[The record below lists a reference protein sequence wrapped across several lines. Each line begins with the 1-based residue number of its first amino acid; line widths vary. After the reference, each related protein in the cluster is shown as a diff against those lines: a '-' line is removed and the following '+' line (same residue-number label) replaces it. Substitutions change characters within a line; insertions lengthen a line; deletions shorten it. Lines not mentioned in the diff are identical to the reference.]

1 MISHANDATAA
12 SGVTVLGPMRAG
24 YGAVLSP
31 GALAFVAALTRQ
43 FREPVHDLLVRRRE
57 RQLRYD
63 RGEQPGFL
71 PDTKSVRSGDWTV
84 DAVPDDLIER
94 RVEITGPVDRK
105 MIINA
110 LNSGANVFMADFED
124 SNSPTWDNLVV
135 GQINLRDA
143 VARTIEFVSGDGRRY
158 RLNEQTA
165 VLMVRPRG
173 WHLFERHVLVDGRP
187 VPAGLFDLGLYL
199 YHNTHRLIEKGT
211 APYFYL
217 PKLEGHLEARLW
229 NDVFCFAQEAMGIQ
243 QGTLKATV
251 LIETLPAAFEM
262 DEILYELRE
271 HSAGLNCG
279 RWDYIFSFMKTFRAR
294 QGCVLPDRDQVTM
307 TQPFMEAYTQ
317 LLVRT
322 CHRRGVHAMGGMAA
336 QIPVKGDP
344 MANQDALDT
353 VRADKL
359 REVTNGHDGTW
370 VAHPALVPVA
380 REVFDA
386 HMPGPNQITRL
397 GDDVEI
403 TAADLFRMPTGTR
416 TERGLRHNI
425 RVAVAYLDAWLRG
438 QGCVPLNNLMEDAAT
453 AEISRTQVWQW
464 VRNKAVLDDGRVVT
478 AELVRDA
485 LDIEVA
491 ALETARAGSPDATS
505 RLADAR
511 ALFERLVL
519 VDECSDFL
527 TIDGYDRLIAF
538 AGTLDGWDRQRPA
551 GHGGDGGTGNGGPV
565 SARWSGIVRPYQW
578 SDVERL
584 RGSVQVRHTL
594 ADIGSRRLWE
604 MLRSDE
610 HVAALGAVT
619 GNQAMQQVRAGL
631 KAIYVSGWQV
641 AADSNAAGQMY
652 PDQSL
657 YPSDSVP
664 NLVRNINRTLQR
676 ADMIDHADGETARSW
691 FAPIVADAEAGFG
704 GPLSAFE
711 LMKAMIEAGA
721 AGVHFE
727 DQLSSA
733 KKCGHL
739 GGKVLV
745 PTSQFIRT
753 LIAARL
759 AADVLD
765 VPTVLI
771 ARTDAQGARLLTSD
785 IDPVDGPFI
794 ADGPRTAEGFLPI
807 RHGLDHAI
815 ARGLAYAPYADV
827 LWCETSTPDLDD
839 ARRFAE
845 AVHDEYPG
853 KMLAYNCSPSFNWNA
868 NLSDRKIS
876 RFQKELAAMGYRFQ
890 FVTLAG
896 FHALNHGMFRL
907 ARGYRQHGM
916 SAYARLQESEFADAA
931 HGYTAVRHQH
941 EVGTGYFDEVAKLI
955 GGGEAS
961 TLALES
967 STESA
972 QF

>member
-1 MISHANDATAA
+1 MISHASDATAA

-24 YGAVLSP
+24 YGAVLSA
-31 GALAFVAALTRQ
+31 GALDFVASLTRR

-57 RQLRYD
+57 RQLLYD
-63 RGEQPGFL
+63 RGVQPGFL
-71 PDTKSVRSGDWTV
+71 PDTKSVRSGDWTAA
-84 DAVPDDLIER
+84 AVPDDLRNR

-105 MIINA
+105 IIINA

-124 SNSPTWDNLVV
+124 SNSPTWDNVVV

-143 VARTIEFVSGDGRRY
+143 VAGTIEFVSGDGRHY
-158 RLNEQTA
+158 RLNERTA

-199 YHNTHRLIEKGT
+199 YHNTHRLIEKAS

-229 NDVFCFAQEAMGIQ
+229 NEVFVFAQEALGIPR
-243 QGTLKATV
+243 GIIKATV
-251 LIETLPAAFEM
+251 LIETLPAVFEM
-262 DEILYELRE
+262 EEILYELRE
-271 HSAGLNCG
+271 HSVGLNCG

-294 QGCVLPDRDQVTM
+294 QGCVLPDRDQLTM

-317 LLVRT
+317 LLVQT

-344 MANQDALDT
+344 MANQEALAK

-359 REVTNGHDGTW
+359 REVTIGHDGTW

-386 HMPGPNQITRL
+386 HMPGLNQLTRL

-403 TAADLFRMPTGTR
+403 TAADLFRMPDGTR

-464 VRNKAVLDDGRVVT
+464 IHHSATLDDGRVVT
-478 AELVRDA
+478 AELVTDA

-491 ALETARAGSPDATS
+491 ALAAAEAANPESTS
-505 RLADAR
+505 RLPDAR
-511 ALFERLVL
+511 ALFEELVL
-519 VDECSDFL
+519 AADCRDFL
-527 TIDGYDRLIAF
+527 TLDGYERLIAL
-538 AGTLDGWDRQRPA
+538 AGTLDGWDRQRPTD
-551 GHGGDGGTGNGGPV
+551 HGGGGGNGGGAV
-565 SARWSGIVRPYQW
+565 STRWSGIVRPYQF
-578 SDVERL
+578 SDVEGL
-584 RGSVQVRHTL
+584 RGTVQVRHTL
-594 ADIGSRRLWE
+594 AEIGSRRLWE
-604 MLRSDE
+604 LLRSDKQ
-610 HVAALGAVT
+610 VAALGAVT
-619 GNQAMQQVRAGL
+619 PNQAMQQVRAGL

-641 AADSNAAGQMY
+641 AADNNAAGQMY

-657 YPSDSVP
+657 YPSNSVP
-664 NLVRNINRTLQR
+664 RLVRNINRTLQR
-676 ADMIDHADGETARSW
+676 ADMIDRADGETTREW

-704 GPLSAFE
+704 GPLHAFE
-711 LMKAMIEAGA
+711 LMKAMIEAGV

-771 ARTDAQGARLLTSD
+771 ARTDAQCARLLTSD
-785 IDPVDGPFI
+785 IDPVDRPFI
-794 ADGPRTAEGFLPI
+794 TDGPRTAEGFLPV
-807 RHGLDHAI
+807 RAGLDFAI
-815 ARGLAYAPYADV
+815 ARGLAYAPYADL

-868 NLSDRKIS
+868 NLSDRMIA

-955 GGGEAS
+955 GGGDAS

-967 STESA
+967 STEAA

>member
-955 GGGEAS
+955 GGGEVS